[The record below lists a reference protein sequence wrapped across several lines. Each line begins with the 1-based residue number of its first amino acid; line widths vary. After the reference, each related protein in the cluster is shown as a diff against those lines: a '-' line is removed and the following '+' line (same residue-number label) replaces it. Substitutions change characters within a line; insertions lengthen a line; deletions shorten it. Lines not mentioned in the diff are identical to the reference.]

1 MKLTADALTAG
12 SEIKNAYGDLSA
24 AIAAVN
30 RILQNQIPS
39 ADPEWSKIADE
50 YDQAA
55 KDANNASLPS
65 DFIPRV
71 NIVSSNEVLN
81 CDARQASLAKLNAYF
96 GDLQTVKNNGQNEL
110 KKITQWQAEVDNL
123 AKFSPRFRMIT
134 TSSC

>member
-1 MKLTADALTAG
+1 MEATGPCLTRSDHSPEEKMRRNDRLLSTRRLLGSFVVVLLLSAIPRLTNADPLKLTADALTAG

-55 KDANNASLPS
+55 KDANNASLHQIL
-65 DFIPRV
+65 F
-71 NIVSSNEVLN
+71 
-81 CDARQASLAKLNAYF
+81 LA
-96 GDLQTVKNNGQNEL
+96 
-110 KKITQWQAEVDNL
+110 
-123 AKFSPRFRMIT
+123 
-134 TSSC
+134 